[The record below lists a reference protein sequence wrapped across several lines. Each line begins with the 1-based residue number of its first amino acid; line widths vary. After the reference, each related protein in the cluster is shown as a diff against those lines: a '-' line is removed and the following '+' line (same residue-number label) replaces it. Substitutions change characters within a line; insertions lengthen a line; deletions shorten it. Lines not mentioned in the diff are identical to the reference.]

1 MSYIRPISGRDPFLN
16 TRSIAGNI
24 GAGSTARSLPA
35 VTPSFTPSQ
44 QKVVQRK
51 LTVAG
56 EKDWTVSGAF
66 DDIET
71 LKEWTEYTWTEM
83 MEHLDE
89 EIAKAAADLPNQQD
103 RHQEI
108 INLKATLN
116 SNPSYPMQLAKW
128 IDDRPRDKKGYGKHP
143 VYGRKQQ
150 NREYNNWVEV
160 GIALVGWERAKPGRK
175 LEKTLAKEV
184 YQNPELEAVLNGLV
198 HKVRLKI
205 ETLKD
210 THPLRY
216 LEIVKELQSNTTLIR
231 SIKGN
236 EKQSETL
243 YGHYEKEMSKAADE
257 FGSPPLKVTYNTKW
271 EILENPGAFRL
282 RDKVILLHDL
292 TEYFGKHQPWNP
304 VTAGQ
309 HLIPVDNDADAR
321 VTTDVD
327 ATGER
332 TTTETA
338 LTREK
343 DKVKD
348 KRARGMGLTTAS
360 RDEDAPSTKLAR
372 RLNLP
377 IWAGQ
382 SMTTVRMLNMAQW
395 AGGRTTEFN
404 ALSQAIF
411 AFWRLEYNHTSDFAY
426 HTLHEVMDMA
436 KNFGVTY
443 RTPPNPN
450 PGQMSYDYEKINEQ
464 YIRPYVGE
472 MLRNIATVQQSLG
485 LQINGNKWTS
495 DQAKKIAG
503 DAFNEIN
510 PKIATLGGWWMNID
524 FSVGADARKQDL
536 SKVLQGINLLQM
548 DLGKLSNLVQLKSS
562 ALQVNFWS

>member
-1 MSYIRPISGRDPFLN
+1 
-16 TRSIAGNI
+16 
-24 GAGSTARSLPA
+24 
-35 VTPSFTPSQ
+35 
-44 QKVVQRK
+44 
-51 LTVAG
+51 
-56 EKDWTVSGAF
+56 VSGAF
-66 DDIET
+66 DDGDTLREWIEYA
-71 LKEWTEYTWTEM
+71 WNEM

-116 SNPSYPMQLAKW
+116 SNISYPIQLGKW
-128 IDDRPRDKKGYGKHP
+128 MDDRPRDKKGYGKHP
-143 VYGRKQQ
+143 IYGRKQQ

-160 GIALVGWERAKPGRK
+160 GIALVGWERAKPGRSQ
-175 LEKTLAKEV
+175 EKALAKEV
-184 YQNPELEAVLNGLV
+184 YLNPELEAVLTGLV
-198 HKVRLKI
+198 HQVRLKI

-210 THPLRY
+210 THPLKY
-216 LEIVKELQSNTTLIR
+216 LEIVKELQSNKTLIR

-257 FGSPPLKVTYNTKW
+257 FRHQPLRVTYNTKW
-271 EILENPGAFRL
+271 EILENPGAFPL

-309 HLIPVDNDADAR
+309 HLIPVDNDDDAR

-343 DKVKD
+343 DRGKD

-377 IWAGQ
+377 VWAGQ

-395 AGGRTTEFN
+395 AGGRTAEFN

-443 RTPPNPN
+443 RTPPNLN
-450 PGQMSYDYEKINEQ
+450 PGQMPYDYEKINEQ

-472 MLRNIATVQQSLG
+472 MLRNIANMQQSLG
-485 LQINGNKWTS
+485 LQINGRKWTS
-495 DQAKKIAG
+495 DQARRIAG

-510 PKIATLGGWWMNID
+510 PKIATLGEWWQNID
-524 FSVGADARKQDL
+524 FNAAVDTRKQDL
-536 SKVLQGINLLQM
+536 TKVLQGINLLQM

-562 ALQVNFWS
+562 ALQVNFWG